1 VPSCQC
7 CGIDDQ
13 FDRGRAE
20 QDLRRY
26 HRRGPQPTT
35 RRLLRALEERPRPG
49 ATVLDIGGG
58 VGVIHHE
65 LLRLGF
71 AGATHVDRS
80 QAYIDVASAEAASL
94 GHQDRVR
101 FVHGD
106 FRAVAGALEP
116 ADVVT
121 LDRVVCC
128 DPDFGSLLPLA
139 AQRARQALALSFPRD
154 RRDVRWFVSL
164 SNAWRRLWG
173 SDFRV
178 YVHSPGAMDAL
189 LQRLGLRRTHSDT
202 TFVWRIE
209 VWERVPD
216 DRPGAEVTA

>member
-1 VPSCQC
+1 MPSCQC

-20 QDLRRY
+20 HDLRRY
-26 HRRGPQPTT
+26 HRRGPLPTT
-35 RRLLRALEERPRPG
+35 RRLLRALGERPRAG

-65 LLRLGF
+65 LLRRGF

-80 QAYIDVASAEAASL
+80 QAFIDVARRETASA
-94 GHQDRVR
+94 GHAGQVI
-101 FVHGD
+101 FVLGD
-106 FRAVAGALEP
+106 FRAVATSLEQ

-128 DPDFGSLLPLA
+128 DPDFASLLPLA
-139 AQRARQALALSFPRD
+139 VGRARHTLGLSFPRD
-154 RRDVRWFVSL
+154 RWYMRWSVAIA
-164 SNAWRRLWG
+164 NAWRRLRG

-178 YVHSPGAMDAL
+178 YVHPPAAMDAIL
-189 LQRLGLRRTHSDT
+189 RRLGLDRTHADATIGWS
-202 TFVWRIE
+202 IE
-209 VWERVPD
+209 IWER
-216 DRPGAEVTA
+216 AT

>member
-1 VPSCQC
+1 MPSGQC
-7 CGIDDQ
+7 CSIEDQ
-13 FDRGRAE
+13 FDRARAE

-26 HRRGPQPTT
+26 RRRGPLPTT
-35 RRLLRALEERPRPG
+35 RRLLRALGERPRTG

-65 LLRLGF
+65 LLRRGF

-80 QAYIDVASAEAASL
+80 QAFIDVARKEAARV
-94 GHQDRVR
+94 GHAGRVE

-106 FRAVAGALEP
+106 FRAVVTFLEA

-128 DPDFGSLLPLA
+128 DPDFASLLPLA
-139 AQRARQALALSFPRD
+139 ADRARHTLGLSFPRD
-154 RRDVRWFVSL
+154 RWYVRSFVFL
-164 SNAWRRLWG
+164 ANAWRQLRG

-178 YVHSPGAMDAL
+178 YVHSPRAMDTL
-189 LQRLGLRRTHSDT
+189 LRQLGLQRIRSDAT
-202 TFVWRIE
+202 IVWSIE
-209 VWERVPD
+209 IWERAP
-216 DRPGAEVTA
+216 